1 MCCEIVIVGAMRIT
15 ILSIA
20 FVLALNHAART
31 TAREELWKAGLA
43 SVDIT
48 PTEPIWLAGYAARTH
63 PSEGAVHPIYAK
75 ALALEDSRKNRLVIV
90 TSDLLGFTRALS
102 EPIARKLEQRFKLR
116 RDQVLFTSSHTH
128 TAPVV
133 REYMVFAYGLTPEQE
148 AAVERYSRMLEDRVV
163 EVVRGALKDMAPARL
178 SFGRGEAGFGVNRRV
193 AGSKGYVIDVNRA
206 GPVDHEVPVLRIEGK
221 EGRLRG
227 VIFSYACH
235 NTTLTGEFYQVSGD
249 YAGFAQVAFEKKHP
263 GSRALF
269 VLGCAG
275 DTNPYPRSELKHA
288 EAHGVELAEAVEKVL
303 QGPMSPVSGDLRT
316 ALEYTM
322 LSFAPPPAKEE
333 LEARLQEKDRGR
345 QRHAQRM
352 LDMLKRDGR
361 LPAQYPYPVHAAQF
375 GKSLTLVALGGE
387 VVVDYSLR
395 LKKELSGNPLLL
407 MAYAND
413 VMAYIPSLRVLKEG
427 GYEGGGSM
435 IFYGRPGPWAEDV
448 EDLVVK
454 KVHEVVRKLT
464 MTNDK

>member
-1 MCCEIVIVGAMRIT
+1 MFIVGTMRIT
-15 ILSIA
+15 ILSIGVA
-20 FVLALNHAART
+20 LALHPAAGKT
-31 TAREELWKAGLA
+31 GGEFWKAGLD
-43 SVDIT
+43 SIDIT

-75 ALALEDSRKNRLVIV
+75 ALALEDSRKNRLVII

-249 YAGFAQVAFEKKHP
+249 YAGFAQLAF
-263 GSRALF
+263 
-269 VLGCAG
+269 
-275 DTNPYPRSELKHA
+275 
-288 EAHGVELAEAVEKVL
+288 
-303 QGPMSPVSGDLRT
+303 
-316 ALEYTM
+316 
-322 LSFAPPPAKEE
+322 
-333 LEARLQEKDRGR
+333 
-345 QRHAQRM
+345 
-352 LDMLKRDGR
+352 
-361 LPAQYPYPVHAAQF
+361 
-375 GKSLTLVALGGE
+375 
-387 VVVDYSLR
+387 
-395 LKKELSGNPLLL
+395 
-407 MAYAND
+407 
-413 VMAYIPSLRVLKEG
+413 
-427 GYEGGGSM
+427 
-435 IFYGRPGPWAEDV
+435 
-448 EDLVVK
+448 
-454 KVHEVVRKLT
+454 
-464 MTNDK
+464 

>member
-1 MCCEIVIVGAMRIT
+1 MRIT

-148 AAVERYSRMLEDRVV
+148 AAIERYSRMLEDRVV
-163 EVVRGALKDMAPARL
+163 EVVHRALKDMAPARL

-193 AGSKGYVIDVNRA
+193 GGSKGYVIDVNRA
-206 GPVDHEVPVLRIEGK
+206 GPVDHEVQVLRIEGK
-221 EGRLRG
+221 YGRLRG
-227 VIFSYACH
+227 GVFCFS
-235 NTTLTGEFYQVSGD
+235 
-249 YAGFAQVAFEKKHP
+249 
-263 GSRALF
+263 
-269 VLGCAG
+269 
-275 DTNPYPRSELKHA
+275 
-288 EAHGVELAEAVEKVL
+288 
-303 QGPMSPVSGDLRT
+303 
-316 ALEYTM
+316 
-322 LSFAPPPAKEE
+322 
-333 LEARLQEKDRGR
+333 
-345 QRHAQRM
+345 
-352 LDMLKRDGR
+352 
-361 LPAQYPYPVHAAQF
+361 
-375 GKSLTLVALGGE
+375 
-387 VVVDYSLR
+387 
-395 LKKELSGNPLLL
+395 
-407 MAYAND
+407 
-413 VMAYIPSLRVLKEG
+413 
-427 GYEGGGSM
+427 
-435 IFYGRPGPWAEDV
+435 
-448 EDLVVK
+448 
-454 KVHEVVRKLT
+454 
-464 MTNDK
+464 